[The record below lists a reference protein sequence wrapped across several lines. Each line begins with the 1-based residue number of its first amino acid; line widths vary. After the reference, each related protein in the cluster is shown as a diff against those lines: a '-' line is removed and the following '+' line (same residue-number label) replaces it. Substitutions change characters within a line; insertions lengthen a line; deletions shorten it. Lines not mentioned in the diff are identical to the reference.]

1 MRRLIRFRLVLKGF
15 PFLDLDVLQVAVG
28 IGIFLYFTLV
38 VWYTP
43 SIIHQMW
50 YNVEVT
56 HSELLVLGITGLVF
70 TITLIASVSPGTAA
84 FSIALAGLRHSQRNF
99 LLPCIV
105 FLIVNIIVDVV
116 NIFSIFFLDWYPS
129 NSTTAAICELV
140 KLVASVLVGRA
151 LLNHYRVGV
160 VASATK

>member
-1 MRRLIRFRLVLKGF
+1 MDF
-15 PFLDLDVLQVAVG
+15 LQVAVG

-43 SIIHQMW
+43 GIIHQMW
-50 YNVEVT
+50 YNIPVT

-70 TITLIASVSPGTAA
+70 TITLIASLSPGTAV
-84 FSIALAGLRHSQRNF
+84 FSIALAGLKHGQRNF

-105 FLIVNIIVDVV
+105 FLIVCIIVDVV
-116 NIFSIFFLDWYPS
+116 NIFSIFFVDWYPS
-129 NSTTAAICELV
+129 SSIIAAICELV

-151 LLNHYRVGV
+151 LLNHYTVGAA
-160 VASATK
+160 ASATK